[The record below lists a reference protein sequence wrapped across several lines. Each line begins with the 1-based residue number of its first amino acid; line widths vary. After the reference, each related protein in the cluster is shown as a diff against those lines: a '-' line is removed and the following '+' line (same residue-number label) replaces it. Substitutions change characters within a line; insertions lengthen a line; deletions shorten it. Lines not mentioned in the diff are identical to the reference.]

1 LNSARHA
8 VPPAATLKI
17 AVVGAG
23 LGGLAAAW
31 LLGRRHEVT
40 LYERQA
46 RPGFTAASVLAPG
59 SGSGTTSGT
68 PERIDVPLRVF
79 YPGYYPTLTRLY
91 AALGVQSEP
100 VSYATSFMG
109 DDGRLYFRY
118 RNLRL
123 GDLSLGVLAP
133 QDLLLGGRVL
143 DILRGLLRFRRQAV
157 PAMAQGDLA
166 GRSIGDLVQGYPA
179 AFVDG
184 FLLPAIC
191 TVCTCTYEAAR
202 GFPAEVIVDYLARG
216 LTRQSVRRALTGAD
230 GVEQRLRA
238 GIPRLLCPAPVA
250 GIRRHAGGVT
260 VHLADGSHETH
271 HHVVIAAQ
279 ANHARALLQD
289 ASATEARTLEGFR
302 YQPVEVVTH
311 TDPALMPARRADWS
325 PVNLWVSATRPA
337 PESTIWINA
346 VQPALRRTE
355 AVFQTVHPQ
364 RLPDAARVIGHA
376 RFERPV
382 VDEGSRRALKS
393 LRRLHAQ
400 ADRRVWFC
408 GSYAQDGIPL
418 LESAV
423 RSAHDLALQFGAG
436 LDADPDDGGS
446 GQPVGGVAATGSA
459 SAAPAPRPRAQGLR
473 AAKSA

>member
-1 LNSARHA
+1 MTTAASRSA
-8 VPPAATLKI
+8 PLKI

-31 LLGRRHEVT
+31 LLGRRHHVT

-46 RPGFTAASVLAPG
+46 RPGFTAASVSAPG
-59 SGSGTTSGT
+59 MAPGTA
-68 PERIDVPLRVF
+68 ERIDVPLRVF

-91 AALGVQSEP
+91 AELGVQSEP

-109 DDGRLYFRY
+109 EDGRLFFRY

-133 QDLLLGGRVL
+133 QDLLLGRRAL
-143 DILRGLLRFRRQAV
+143 DILRGLLRFHRQAV
-157 PAMAQGDLA
+157 PALAQGRLA
-166 GRSIGDLVQGYPA
+166 GLTIGELVGGYPA

-191 TVCTCTYEAAR
+191 TVCTCSYEAAR

-216 LTRQSVRRALTGAD
+216 LTRQSVRRALLGAD
-230 GVEQRLRA
+230 GVEQRLKQ
-238 GIPRLLCPAPVA
+238 GIPRLRCPAPVA
-250 GIRRHAGGVT
+250 GLRRGPEGVT
-260 VHLADGSHETH
+260 LQMADGSTETH
-271 HHVVIAAQ
+271 DHVVIAAQ
-279 ANHARALLQD
+279 ANHARGLLQD
-289 ASATEARTLEGFR
+289 ASAGEARMLEGFR

-311 TDPALMPARRADWS
+311 TDAALMPPRRADWS
-325 PVNLWVSATRPA
+325 PVNLWVSAAHPS
-337 PESTIWINA
+337 PESTIWVNA
-346 VQPALRRTE
+346 VQPALRRAE
-355 AVFQTVHPQ
+355 PVFQTVHPQ
-364 RLPDAARVIGHA
+364 RSPEAARVIGHT

-400 ADRRVWFC
+400 PDRRVWFC

-423 RSAHDLALQFGAG
+423 RSAHDLAQQFGAG
-436 LDADPDDGGS
+436 LDIDAGAGLRADLHAGPA
-446 GQPVGGVAATGSA
+446 PVDALGVAGALR
-459 SAAPAPRPRAQGLR
+459 PAPDQALR
-473 AAKSA
+473 AAKRA